1 MITRRLRSPVLN
13 IHIRITNSEGEN
25 MEGINVEEA
34 IAKQL
39 LKNAETRQQNLLD
52 RIISGLQRQPSL
64 EQRELAIYRESLEAV
79 TQECLEHHK
88 KYVAAGEGDASEHS
102 TYEETTKQKINE
114 VNRTIQ
120 ESLIASKRAS
130 PTQTSDEHA
139 KRRRMELERKL
150 QEVKEK
156 ALQAQRE
163 QRDIEAALKEQEV
176 PRTSTPIRPE

>member
-1 MITRRLRSPVLN
+1 
-13 IHIRITNSEGEN
+13 

-39 LKNAETRQQNLLD
+39 LKNAKTRQQNLLD
-52 RIISGLQRQPSL
+52 RIISGLQRPPPL

-114 VNRTIQ
+114 VNRTI
-120 ESLIASKRAS
+120 
-130 PTQTSDEHA
+130 
-139 KRRRMELERKL
+139 
-150 QEVKEK
+150 
-156 ALQAQRE
+156 
-163 QRDIEAALKEQEV
+163 
-176 PRTSTPIRPE
+176 